1 MNQYFG
7 IQILGVLVGIL
18 GVMVGVIGVG
28 MLYLLHFV
36 FGMAY
41 LVFVFCPQGPRM
53 TAYIEP
59 RTTAQ
64 KDLEWRR
71 TVQNMRFDRKKQI
84 VGLSL

>member
-18 GVMVGVIGVG
+18 GVMVGVIGVV

-41 LVFVFCPQGPRM
+41 LVFVILSPGTSNGGVYRTSNDGTEGPLM
-53 TAYIEP
+53 AAHSTKYEI
-59 RTTAQ
+59 
-64 KDLEWRR
+64 
-71 TVQNMRFDRKKQI
+71 
-84 VGLSL
+84 